1 MNYFAYGSNMS
12 LARLRQRVP
21 GARVI
26 GCYFLDGYD
35 LRFHKAG
42 QDGSAKCD
50 AFYTGSDDR
59 IYGVLFDIPLSEKPA
74 LDRAEG
80 LGVGYGEKVVSLQNE
95 PGEQLEAI
103 TYFALQI
110 DPSLK
115 PYDWYVNHLLVGA
128 REAKLPVEYIDRIER
143 VVSVE
148 DADSARDYRE
158 RAIYTEARA
167 NA

>member
-1 MNYFAYGSNMS
+1 MS

-26 GCYFLDGYD
+26 GCYFLDGHD
-35 LRFHKAG
+35 LRFHKRG

-50 AFYTGSDDR
+50 ALYTGSDDR
-59 IYGVLFDIPLSEKPA
+59 IYGVLFEIPQSEKPA

-80 LGVGYGEKVVSLQNE
+80 LGVGYDEKVVSLQNQQ
-95 PGEQLEAI
+95 GEQREAI

-115 PYDWYVNHLLVGA
+115 PYHWYVNHLLVGA
-128 REAKLPVEYIDRIER
+128 REARLPAEYIDRIVR
-143 VVSVE
+143 VVSVD
-148 DADSARDYRE
+148 DADPERDYRE
-158 RAIYTEARA
+158 RAINTEARG
-167 NA
+167 